1 MTFVSFSQN
10 YEDVMLWR
18 ALKDVS
24 NGFYVDV
31 GANDPTFESVTK
43 AFYDRGWRGINI
55 EPVIHFHNKLCVERP
70 EDINLRTAVGDKKG
84 KAPFF
89 EVVDTGLSTMNPE
102 IAKKHSDELDFE
114 IKQYNI
120 PVSTLTDIIN
130 EHVEGEVHFLKID
143 VEGYEKHSLLGLD
156 LLKIRP
162 WIIVVESTIP
172 LTQDEN
178 FLDWEDILIRNNYHF
193 IYFDGLNRFYVA
205 NEKAEIDVHFD
216 RPPNYF
222 DFFERVNKIK
232 SDQRGDDLFQKLEV
246 VNHQFSAIQSQYHE
260 ALTTKS
266 EDSKIFSNI
275 ATELLENQQKIND
288 HMSLTM
294 NTFREEKAREIATLL
309 EIQEANLERVR
320 EEKAREIATL
330 LETQEAN
337 LEGIREEKAREIAT
351 LLGSQKN
358 YLDKIIQSHNCRLDE
373 VKKNKASIIRKLSR
387 EKNAAQIEISKTLE
401 ANIILGEKIDE
412 LNNQCNAFSERCAV
426 MEDKSRKL
434 LLKNE
439 GLNHSLAEITDAL
452 HAAQIEI
459 ESQTEKCNAIL
470 KSTSWKITSPLRVI
484 VNYIKFIRRYLLI
497 STYHLIDKFD
507 FLKKITLLILSPI
520 PPLKARLK
528 ARMKSDLVILSQVN
542 NEKTNAKQSSQNWV
556 LQMSNRQMKYWL
568 KTLSKDN

>member
-31 GANDPTFESVTK
+31 GANDPTVDSVTK

-55 EPVIHFHNKLCVERP
+55 EPVIHFHNKLCVDRP

-84 KAPFF
+84 KAAFF

-114 IKQYNI
+114 IKQYDI

-162 WIIVVESTIP
+162 WIIVVESTLP

-178 FLDWEDILIRNNYHF
+178 FLDWENILIRGNYHF

-205 NEKAEIDVHFD
+205 NEKADLDVHFD

-275 ATELLENQQKIND
+275 ATELLEN
-288 HMSLTM
+288 
-294 NTFREEKAREIATLL
+294 
-309 EIQEANLERVR
+309 
-320 EEKAREIATL
+320 
-330 LETQEAN
+330 
-337 LEGIREEKAREIAT
+337 
-351 LLGSQKN
+351 
-358 YLDKIIQSHNCRLDE
+358 
-373 VKKNKASIIRKLSR
+373 
-387 EKNAAQIEISKTLE
+387 
-401 ANIILGEKIDE
+401 
-412 LNNQCNAFSERCAV
+412 
-426 MEDKSRKL
+426 
-434 LLKNE
+434 
-439 GLNHSLAEITDAL
+439 
-452 HAAQIEI
+452 
-459 ESQTEKCNAIL
+459 
-470 KSTSWKITSPLRVI
+470 
-484 VNYIKFIRRYLLI
+484 
-497 STYHLIDKFD
+497 
-507 FLKKITLLILSPI
+507 
-520 PPLKARLK
+520 
-528 ARMKSDLVILSQVN
+528 
-542 NEKTNAKQSSQNWV
+542 
-556 LQMSNRQMKYWL
+556 
-568 KTLSKDN
+568 

>member
-31 GANDPTFESVTK
+31 GANDPTVESVTK

-114 IKQYNI
+114 IKQYDI

-178 FLDWEDILIRNNYHF
+178 FLDWENILIRGNYHF

-205 NEKAEIDVHFD
+205 NEKAELDDHFD

-222 DFFERVNKIK
+222 DFFERVNKIE

-309 EIQEANLERVR
+309 
-320 EEKAREIATL
+320 
-330 LETQEAN
+330 
-337 LEGIREEKAREIAT
+337 
-351 LLGSQKN
+351 GSQKN
-358 YLDKIIQSHNCRLDE
+358 YLDKIIQSHSCRLDE
-373 VKKNKASIIRKLSR
+373 VKKNKASIIRKLTR

-401 ANIILGEKIDE
+401 ANIILEERIDK
-412 LNNQCNAFSERCAV
+412 LNNQCKAFSDRCVV
-426 MEDKSRKL
+426 MDDKSRKL

-439 GLNHSLAEITDAL
+439 GLNHSLVEITDAL

-459 ESQTEKCNAIL
+459 ESQIEKYNAIL
-470 KSTSWKITSPLRVI
+470 KSTSWKITSPLRVTI
-484 VNYIKFIRRYLLI
+484 NYIKFIRRYLLI
-497 STYHLIDKFD
+497 STYHLINKFD
-507 FLKKITLLILSPI
+507 FLKKITLLVLSPI

-542 NEKTNAKQSSQNWV
+542 NEKTNAEESSQNWV
-556 LQMSNRQMKYWL
+556 LQMSNKQMKYWL
-568 KTLSKDN
+568 KTLSKDK

>member
-31 GANDPTFESVTK
+31 GANDPTVESVTK

-114 IKQYNI
+114 IKQYDI

-178 FLDWEDILIRNNYHF
+178 FLDWENILIRGNYHF

-205 NEKAEIDVHFD
+205 NEKAKLDAHFD

-232 SDQRGDDLFQKLEV
+232 SDQRGDDLFKKLEV

-309 EIQEANLERVR
+309 A
-320 EEKAREIATL
+320 
-330 LETQEAN
+330 TQETN

-401 ANIILGEKIDE
+401 VNIILGEKIDE

-452 HAAQIEI
+452 HASQIEI
-459 ESQTEKCNAIL
+459 ESQTEKYNAIL
-470 KSTSWKITSPLRVI
+470 KSTSWKITSPLRVT
-484 VNYIKFIRRYLLI
+484 VNCVKFIRRYLLI
-497 STYHLIDKFD
+497 STYQLINKFD

-528 ARMKSDLVILSQVN
+528 ARFKTDLVILSQVN
-542 NEKTNAKQSSQNWV
+542 NEKTNAEESSQNWV